1 MLYVIAANGQ
11 SIAYFS
17 GYSGIRPQAAA
28 IDQWGNFWVAADTL
42 LRLSAGTTPIEV
54 TNVQPLCASGGAL
67 TARVAGANDS
77 GTVEFFV
84 DGVSFGS
91 ANVANGVASRTV
103 ALAPGARRV
112 LANYR
117 GPSYFDGYA
126 SEARFVAV
134 NQAGACQ

>member
-1 MLYVIAANGQ
+1 MGNRSPTSAATRV
-11 SIAYFS
+11 SVPK
-17 GYSGIRPQAAA
+17 RAA

-42 LRLSAGTTPIEV
+42 LRLSAGTTPVEV

-77 GTVEFFV
+77 GTVEFLV
-84 DGVSFGS
+84 DGVSVGS

-103 ALAPGARRV
+103 ALVPGARRV
-112 LANYR
+112 MANYR